1 LTRQYAHD
9 SRKTSKLPPSNY
21 KTKMSIPKT
30 ITIAANS
37 SKPLTVNR
45 LGYGTMR
52 LTGPEIYGEPH
63 NRPEALQI
71 LKTAVES
78 GVNFID
84 TADYYGE
91 DVTNRLIAEA
101 IYPYKDDLVI
111 CTKVGATRKPDKSW
125 LPFNKPENLRTS
137 IENNLRTLKIDQVTL
152 VHFRTMGAGTNME
165 EAMEAMFKMQQEG
178 KILHL
183 GVSNVTR
190 EQLETAMKMGEIAT
204 VENMYG
210 HAQRTTHK
218 MGHMESNGGE
228 EVLDICEKNG
238 IPLVPYF
245 SLVLSMPKKDTRIA
259 EIAKKYGVN
268 EVQANI
274 AWLLHKSPWILPI
287 PGTSSLAHFREN
299 MAAANIE
306 LTEED
311 MRFLD

>member
-1 LTRQYAHD
+1 M
-9 SRKTSKLPPSNY
+9 NN
-21 KTKMSIPKT
+21 PKK
-30 ITIAANS
+30 ITIA
-37 SKPLTVNR
+37 SKSKHPLTVNR

-52 LTGPEIYGEPH
+52 LTGPEIYGEPP

-71 LKTAVES
+71 LKRAVES

-101 IYPYKDDLVI
+101 LYPYPDDLVI
-111 CTKVGATRKPDKSW
+111 CTKVGGARKPDKSW
-125 LPFNKPENLRTS
+125 IPFNTPENLRSS
-137 IENNLRTLKIDQVTL
+137 IDNNLRTLKLEQITL
-152 VHFRTMGAGTNME
+152 VHFRAIAGYGAPFKESMD
-165 EAMEAMFKMQQEG
+165 AMFEMQKEG
-178 KILHL
+178 KILHI

-190 EQLETAMKMGEIAT
+190 DELETAMKMGEIAT

-218 MGHMESNGGE
+218 AGHMESNGGG
-228 EVLDICEKNG
+228 EVLDICEENG

-245 SLVLSMPKKDTRIA
+245 SLFLSVPKKDERIA
-259 EIAKKYGVN
+259 EIAKKYGIS

-274 AWLLHKSPWILPI
+274 AWLLHKSPWVLPI
-287 PGTSSLAHFREN
+287 PGTSSLKHFEEN
-299 MAAANIE
+299 LKAADIE

-311 MRFLD
+311 MKFLE